1 MLRVVQMNVMDME
14 LVMKILESV
23 FVLDLVEHLVVKL
36 KLHS

>member
-1 MLRVVQMNVMDME
+1 MNAMDME

-23 FVLDLVEHLVVKL
+23 FVLDLAEHLVVKL